1 MIKKTFLLTAAGL
14 LLFLTP
20 FAGLQANEVITNE
33 TIKKTLGETVAF
45 RKSHSV
51 MAENHNRLRRI
62 LSAFL
67 TGDLASIKILAV
79 EISAS
84 MSRLTTFLTG
94 DGPEAQT
101 EGWRAIAEMSHQAK
115 EIEKSADSEDFVGAY
130 NHYVSL
136 TFQCVKC
143 HQAVRSWGGF
153 PIPKPKEEKQPGPKS
168 ADNDN
173 KRESPSPGRVRV
185 M

>member
-1 MIKKTFLLTAAGL
+1 MIKRPFLLTAVG
-14 LLFLTP
+14 LLFLLVP
-20 FAGLQANEVITNE
+20 FAGVQANEVITNE

-45 RKSHSV
+45 QKSHSV
-51 MAENHNRLRRI
+51 MAGNHNRLRNI

-67 TGDLASIKILAV
+67 TGDLASVKTLAV

-84 MSRLTTFLTG
+84 MSRLTAFLS
-94 DGPEAQT
+94 DDNPEAQT

-115 EIEKSADSEDFVGAY
+115 EIEKSADAEDFVGAY

-143 HQAVRSWGGF
+143 HQSVRSWGGF
-153 PIPKPKEEKQPGPKS
+153 PIPKPKEPNQPGPKPEVKS
-168 ADNDN
+168 A
-173 KRESPSPGRVRV
+173 PPQ
-185 M
+185 